1 MKIMEIICNA
11 IFNILNIYIEYRVF
25 EIFLER
31 KSRPAI
37 IRRFVWTGV
46 WGINYIIYAV
56 IGNIYVTTVSLVV
69 LLLVTAIWLYE
80 GSWLQYVVVIA
91 LIVLLGMAVEDITW
105 RVLSYY
111 DLLRY
116 GESIGTLAA
125 SVLIMLIVVGM
136 ERIFSFQKGKYIPKE
151 SYFNIM
157 IVLIGNIV
165 LMYLLAEMSSDLN
178 TVTLLALSIIGAID
192 ISTFYLYDK
201 VNEGYQQRM
210 ERCILEERISMYD
223 NQLKI
228 VQQGQESLN
237 AVRHDLRNHILL
249 VNNYIIDGEYNR
261 AVEYLGNIQK
271 VMHTTAQYVNT
282 GNRDVDVILN
292 YALDRAQRLGCKV
305 EKRIV
310 LPSNSFMSG
319 YDLNVLLSNLLDN
332 ALEALEQADNR
343 ILCIDMHY
351 DRGIL
356 LLRIENTFD
365 GVIKTRDGRYAT
377 RKKNPE
383 LHGIGIKNIQKI
395 VEKYNGEQKII
406 VKDQRFRTDVI
417 LYILENV
424 GI

>member
-1 MKIMEIICNA
+1 M
-11 IFNILNIYIEYRVF
+11 
-25 EIFLER
+25 
-31 KSRPAI
+31 
-37 IRRFVWTGV
+37 WTGV

-136 ERIFSFQKGKYIPKE
+136 ERIFSFQKDKYIPKE

-157 IVLIGNIV
+157 IVLVGNIV

-178 TVTLLALSIIGAID
+178 TATLLALSIIGAID

-249 VNNYIIDGEYNR
+249 VNNYIKDGEYNK
-261 AVEYLGNIQK
+261 AVEYLENIQK
-271 VMHTTAQYVNT
+271 DMHTTAQYVNT
-282 GNRDVDVILN
+282 GNQDVDVILN

-305 EKRIV
+305 EKRIA

-406 VKDQRFRTDVI
+406 VKDQRFRTDII